1 MRLQVGQ
8 NPFVNEYTDSDGVRK
23 QQYDDD
29 PSDDSVGGCNI
40 YIIVIHNHNPTTPA
54 PCSQAGG
61 LDSSL
66 LSFLQKEGELVAVI
80 SQVGACNLFQTT
92 RIRTLNRFVVE
103 RITFFKTGSAGGFQS
118 E

>member
-1 MRLQVGQ
+1 MGK
-8 NPFVNEYTDSDGVRK
+8 FD
-23 QQYDDD
+23 
-29 PSDDSVGGCNI
+29 
-40 YIIVIHNHNPTTPA
+40 

-61 LDSSL
+61 SGYLNQLPIALVRYSIENSLGSSL
-66 LSFLQKEGELVAVI
+66 PSFLQKEGELVAVI

-103 RITFFKTGSAGGFQS
+103 RITFFETGSAWGFQS